1 MVLNSE
7 LSRDVISRLSVK
19 QWCYWLWRL
28 VMSLV
33 RFDASI
39 VRVKQS
45 FIVSQIVSD
54 VQSSSRV
61 LSKGPFIFYGV
72 GGAGGIW

>member
-1 MVLNSE
+1 
-7 LSRDVISRLSVK
+7 
-19 QWCYWLWRL
+19 
-28 VMSLV
+28 MSLV

-61 LSKGPFIFYGV
+61 LSKYSREHLFLDKTCLT
-72 GGAGGIW
+72 

>member
-61 LSKGPFIFYGV
+61 LSKYSREHLFLDKTYLT
-72 GGAGGIW
+72 

>member
-1 MVLNSE
+1 
-7 LSRDVISRLSVK
+7 
-19 QWCYWLWRL
+19 
-28 VMSLV
+28 MSLV
-33 RFDASI
+33 RFDVSI

-61 LSKGPFIFYGV
+61 LSKYSREHLFWDKTYLTWDELRREKLCNEWPSRLIYL
-72 GGAGGIW
+72 